1 MKTLNQY
8 ELEKVS
14 GGIAPLAVLGAV
26 AAGLAVADAAWS
38 LGKGIGRGWNSY

>member
-14 GGIAPLAVLGAV
+14 GGIGPMAVIGGITCMV
-26 AAGLAVADAAWS
+26 ANR
-38 LGKGIGRGWNSY
+38 IC

>member
-14 GGIAPLAVLGAV
+14 GGIGPMAVIAGIAAIAGA
-26 AAGLAVADAAWS
+26 ADAVVS
-38 LGKGIGRGWNSY
+38 LGKGFVRGMTD

>member
-14 GGIAPLAVLGAV
+14 GGIGAMAVIGGIAAIAGA
-26 AAGLAVADAAWS
+26 ADVIWS
-38 LGKGIGRGWNSY
+38 LGKGFARGWNE

>member
-14 GGIAPLAVLGAV
+14 GGIDPMTVIAAIAAIGGAV
-26 AAGLAVADAAWS
+26 NVIGD
-38 LGKGIGRGWNSY
+38 LGKGFARGWNE

>member
-14 GGIAPLAVLGAV
+14 GGIGPMAVIGGIAAIAGA
-26 AAGLAVADAAWS
+26 ADVIWS
-38 LGKGIGRGWNSY
+38 LGKGFARGWDE

>member
-14 GGIAPLAVLGAV
+14 GGIGPMAVIGGIAAIAGA
-26 AAGLAVADAAWS
+26 ADAIWS
-38 LGKGIGRGWNSY
+38 LGKGFARGWNE